1 MTTLILDA
9 DFEAQAIAQRR
20 ALGLDRYD
28 EVWDGVYVM
37 APLANNEHQRI
48 ATKLSAVL
56 ERLGEELNAEV
67 LCGCNVSN
75 RRDDWTTNYRCPDNA
90 VYMAD
95 NPAENLSTHWLGGPD
110 FAVEI
115 TSPKDKTWD
124 KLDFYASMNT
134 RELLIIDRDP
144 WKLSLLRLA
153 GNKLVLAG
161 ESTLAES
168 NVISSAVL
176 PIALQLV
183 SREYEK
189 PLIEVRHQD
198 GRRWNVDPVARG
210 R

>member
-37 APLANNEHQRI
+37 APLANNEHQRV

-56 ERLGEELNAEV
+56 ERIGEELNAEV
-67 LCGCNVSN
+67 LCGCNVSD
-75 RRDDWTTNYRCPDNA
+75 RRDDWITNYRCPDNA
-90 VYMAD
+90 VFLAE

-124 KLDFYASMNT
+124 KLDFYASVST
-134 RELLIIDRDP
+134 RELLVIDREP
-144 WKLSLLRLA
+144 WKLSLLRLQD
-153 GNKLVLAG
+153 GKLLLVG

-168 NVISSAVL
+168 LAIASTVL
-176 PIALQLV
+176 PLAFQLV
-183 SREYEK
+183 ARENEM
-189 PLIEVRHQD
+189 PLIAVSHQD

>member
-9 DFEAQAIAQRR
+9 DFEAQALAQRR

-37 APLANNEHQRI
+37 APLANNEHQRV

-67 LCGCNVSN
+67 LWGGNVSD

-90 VYMAD
+90 VFMAD
-95 NPAENLSTHWLGGPD
+95 SPAENLSTHWLGGPD

-115 TSPKDKTWD
+115 ISPKDKTWD
-124 KLDFYASMNT
+124 KLDFYASVNT
-134 RELLIIDRDP
+134 RELLIIDREP

-153 GNKLVLAG
+153 GDKLVLAG
-161 ESTLAES
+161 ESIPAE
-168 NVISSAVL
+168 NIAIASAVL

-183 SREYEK
+183 SRENEK
-189 PLIEVRHQD
+189 PVIEVRHHD
-198 GRRWNVDPVARG
+198 GRRWIVDPVARG